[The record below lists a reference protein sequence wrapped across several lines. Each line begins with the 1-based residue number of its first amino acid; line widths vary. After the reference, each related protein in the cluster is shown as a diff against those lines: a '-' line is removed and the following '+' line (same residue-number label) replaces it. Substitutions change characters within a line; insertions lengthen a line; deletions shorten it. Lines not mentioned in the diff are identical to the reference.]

1 MAVAS
6 DNFFRHIDDFFNYR
20 QDIYEISP
28 QTVKSNRV
36 DLDLFKNFICSQNVK
51 TIDGPAV
58 INYQYYLKKQRQN
71 CGASINRKIFALRSY
86 GNFLKLYDVSCAD
99 ALPFYDVL
107 KIRQGYRKRPNAL
120 TSQQISLLFKA
131 IDIYPPA
138 TARHERAGT
147 ILGIRDYAV
156 YALMYQLGL
165 RVGEVH
171 DLNLSSLDL
180 NKNKISVIGKGRKP
194 RTLHVNDELIEI
206 LCQYLA
212 VRERFLNSWLTPAL
226 FVSKKGNRLAIR
238 TMEDNLKNILLQTD
252 FHVPFNVSCHTLR
265 HSMASH
271 LNDKDVDILI
281 IQSILGHSS
290 TRSVE
295 PYIHPSQDRIRNA
308 MEKLPGVKFVKEL
321 LRKGELNL
329 SFQSSRRNCYGG
341 VGKAFRPKRE

>member
-1 MAVAS
+1 MAVIPKK
-6 DNFFRHIDDFFNYR
+6 FFSHFDDFFKYR
-20 QDIYEISP
+20 REIYEISE

-36 DLDLFKNFICSQNVK
+36 DLGLFKNFICSQNVK

-86 GNFLKLYDVSCAD
+86 GNFLKLYDLPCAD

-107 KIRQGYRKRPNAL
+107 KIRQGYRKRPSAL
-120 TSQQISLLFKA
+120 TPQQISLLFKV
-131 IDIYPPA
+131 ID
-138 TARHERAGT
+138 TNT
-147 ILGIRDYAV
+147 ILGIRDYAI

-165 RVGEVH
+165 RIGEVH
-171 DLNLSSLDL
+171 ALNLVNLDI
-180 NKNKISVIGKGRKP
+180 KSKKISVIGKGRKP
-194 RTLHVNDELIEI
+194 RTLHMNDELIEI

-212 VRERFLNSWLTPAL
+212 VRDQFYNSWLTPAL

-238 TMEDNLKNILLQTD
+238 TMEDNFKKVLLCSSLS
-252 FHVPFNVSCHTLR
+252 VPFNVTCHTLR

-271 LNDKDVDILI
+271 LNDKDVDILV

-290 TRSVE
+290 TRSTE
-295 PYIHPSQDRIRNA
+295 PYIHPSADRIRKA

-329 SFQSSRRNCYGG
+329 RFQ
-341 VGKAFRPKRE
+341 KPFRPKRE

>member
-20 QDIYEISP
+20 QDIYEISL

-36 DLDLFKNFICSQNVK
+36 DLDLFKNFICSKNLR

-58 INYQYYLKKQRQN
+58 IDFQYYLKKQRQN
-71 CGASINRKIFALRSY
+71 CGASINRKLFTLRSY
-86 GNFLKLYDVSCAD
+86 GNFIKLYDLFCTD

-107 KIRQGYRKRPNAL
+107 KIRQGYRKRPSAL
-120 TSQQISLLFKA
+120 TPQQISLLFKA
-131 IDIYPPA
+131 ID
-138 TARHERAGT
+138 TDT
-147 ILGIRDYAV
+147 ILSIRDYAV

-212 VRERFLNSWLTPAL
+212 VRKRFLNSWLTPAL

-290 TRSVE
+290 TRSTE
-295 PYIHPSQDRIRNA
+295 PYIHPSQDRIRRA

-321 LRKGELNL
+321 IRKGELNL
-329 SFQSSRRNCYGG
+329 SFQ
-341 VGKAFRPKRE
+341 KPFRPKRE

>member
-6 DNFFRHIDDFFNYR
+6 NNFFQHFDDFFDYR
-20 QDIYEISP
+20 REIYEISE

-58 INYQYYLKKQRQN
+58 INFQYYLKKQRQN
-71 CGASINRKIFALRSY
+71 CGASINRKIFTLRSY
-86 GNFLKLYDVSCAD
+86 GNFLKLYDLSCAD

-107 KIRQGYRKRPNAL
+107 KIRSGYRNRPSAL
-120 TSQQISLLFKA
+120 TPQQINLLFKA
-131 IDIYPPA
+131 ID
-138 TARHERAGT
+138 TDT
-147 ILGIRDYAV
+147 ILGVRDYAI

-171 DLNLSSLDL
+171 SLNLASLDI
-180 NKNKISVIGKGRKP
+180 KNKKILVIGKGKKP
-194 RTLHVNDELIEI
+194 RTLHMNDELIDI

-212 VRERFLNSWLTPAL
+212 LRDQFCNSWLTPSL

-238 TMEDNLKNILLQTD
+238 TMEDNFKKTLLCSSLN
-252 FHVPFNVSCHTLR
+252 VPFNVTCHTLR

-271 LNDKDVDILI
+271 LNDKDVDILV

-290 TRSVE
+290 TRSTE
-295 PYIHPSQDRIRNA
+295 PYIHPSADRIRKA

-321 LRKGELNL
+321 IKKGELNL
-329 SFQSSRRNCYGG
+329 RFQ
-341 VGKAFRPKRE
+341 KPFRPKRE